1 MRSEL
6 NETPSLIRS
15 FRRLRIPSIVFTCKR
30 AARLSSPSHRRL
42 RFVREAGLLPRP
54 GFAVNIFFSSNRPA
68 SPPSDPPHL
77 PARSAVSTVFTK
89 PCQPL
94 FFGSFQKLTAS
105 SSHLPHHPSGL
116 QRSAVSTEL
125 NDPCQP
131 LFSGL
136 VSAAYRHF
144 FNPAYLAAGGGFYAP
159 QRGESTTFFRPLLFR
174 DFSPFDGKSPCAS

>member
-54 GFAVNIFFSSNRPA
+54 GFAVNIFFSPNRPA

-125 NDPCQP
+125 TAPCQP
-131 LFSGL
+131 LFLPFRCRPFEACLRCGKARFL
-136 VSAAYRHF
+136 RPPAASVNRHYGIISPGVV
-144 FNPAYLAAGGGFYAP
+144 NNLATSSEAH
-159 QRGESTTFFRPLLFR
+159 SIWI
-174 DFSPFDGKSPCAS
+174 